1 MISNRS
7 VAIVL
12 SDVYHVV
19 DINNRLKA
27 GTDVNYI
34 ERFSTYRAVNV
45 RFSCNNQSFNVVRF
59 INTFKCT
66 V

>member
-1 MISNRS
+1 MTL
-7 VAIVL
+7 VL
-12 SDVYHVV
+12 SDVYHVL
-19 DINNRLKA
+19 DINSHLQA
-27 GTDVNYI
+27 EIGVNYI

-45 RFSCNNQSFNVVRF
+45 RFSCNNQSFNVVRS